1 MLSRDGRDSIDEH
14 KGQGAYMLCLP
25 VTAHDLKLCNY
36 YGLACQSFSCIMV
49 LFTAL
54 THHRFMLVA
63 CKALCKIRILTSNI
77 LSSFSYV
84 E

>member
-1 MLSRDGRDSIDEH
+1 
-14 KGQGAYMLCLP
+14 
-25 VTAHDLKLCNY
+25 
-36 YGLACQSFSCIMV
+36 MV

-84 E
+84 EWQARRVSRTLEDVNMSTICRF